1 VHIIFY
7 GNFVPPLSKKHKMN
21 LIIDSGN
28 TLAKAALF
36 QGDEIIASA
45 RSANDDWSF
54 VFEMMG
60 ENNPEFVIISDVS
73 NATQPLKNEL
83 EKSIRVISM
92 TGDTPVP
99 LKIAYTTPE
108 TLGPDRIAA
117 AVYGQKLFPDHH
129 VLVIQA
135 GTCITYEFLTP
146 IKEYLGGAISPGMD
160 MRLKAMHT
168 FTAKLPLVKK
178 KEIDYLTGNSTENS
192 ILSGVING
200 CIAEIDGMI
209 DKYRQNYQDLK
220 VIAGG
225 GDIFFFDKKLKN
237 RIFATENLVL
247 RGLNEIL
254 NFNIVNFEK

>member
-1 VHIIFY
+1 
-7 GNFVPPLSKKHKMN
+7 MN
-21 LIIDSGN
+21 LVIDSGN

-36 QGDEIIASA
+36 QDDEIIASA
-45 RSANDDWSF
+45 WSCNDNWSF

-60 ENNPEFVIISDVS
+60 ENKPEYAIISDVS
-73 NATQPLKNEL
+73 NSTQPLIKEL
-83 EKSIRVISM
+83 EKSISVISM
-92 TGDTPVP
+92 TGFTPIP
-99 LKIAYTTPE
+99 LKIAYSTPE

-117 AVYGQKLFPDHH
+117 AVYGQKSFPDHF

-135 GTCITYEFLTP
+135 GTCITYELLTP
-146 IKEYLGGAISPGMD
+146 DKEYKGGAISPGMD
-160 MRLKAMHT
+160 MRFKAIHT

-192 ILSGVING
+192 ILSGIING

-209 DKYRQNYQDLK
+209 DKYIAEYTDLK
-220 VIAGG
+220 VIGGG

>member
-1 VHIIFY
+1 
-7 GNFVPPLSKKHKMN
+7 MN
-21 LIIDSGN
+21 LVIDSGN

-36 QGDEIIASA
+36 LDDEIIAFA
-45 RSANDDWSF
+45 RSSNDNWSF
-54 VFEMMG
+54 VFEMIG
-60 ENNPEFVIISDVS
+60 DKEPGFAIISDVS
-73 NATQPLKNEL
+73 GRSQSLIEEL
-83 EKSIRVISM
+83 EKYVSVVKM
-92 TGDTPVP
+92 TGFTPNP
-99 LKIAYTTPE
+99 LNIVYSTPE

-117 AVYGQKLFPDHH
+117 AVYGNKIFPDNF
-129 VLVIQA
+129 VLVIQT

-146 IKEYLGGAISPGMD
+146 AKEYLGGAISPGID
-160 MRLKAMHT
+160 MRFKSMHT

-178 KEIDYLTGNSTENS
+178 KEIDYLTGNSTKES

-209 DKYRQNYQDLK
+209 DKYHKKYQDLK

-225 GDIFFFDKKLKN
+225 GDIFFFDEKLKN
-237 RIFATENLVL
+237 RIFAIENLVL